1 MKGKLLRVCILT
13 AGMTVFFGG
22 GVLLGGRHGGLR
34 I

>member
-1 MKGKLLRVCILT
+1 MKGKLLRAYGRHDRI
-13 AGMTVFFGG
+13 FWG